1 MECTMAGGTTQSV
14 TSHGGLALPKIGLGT
29 YTLNGFAG
37 AEAIEAAIDMG
48 YRLIDSA
55 FNYENEGAAGAA
67 IRASSVPPRPRPR
80 QVDRRIQLPAR
91 AH

>member
-1 MECTMAGGTTQSV
+1 MECTMEGGTTQTV

-48 YRLIDSA
+48 YCLIFSA
-55 FNYENEGAAGAA
+55 FNIEKE
-67 IRASSVPPRPRPR
+67 ASVGGGRTMP
-80 QVDRRIQLPAR
+80 
-91 AH
+91 

>member
-1 MECTMAGGTTQSV
+1 MTKEAAKTV

-29 YTLNGFAG
+29 YNLRGIAG
-37 AEAIEAAIDMG
+37 VEAVAAAIGAG

-55 FNYENEGAAGAA
+55 FNYENEGATGAA

>member
-1 MECTMAGGTTQSV
+1 MECTMAGGTTQTV

-55 FNYENEGAAGAA
+55 FNYENEGATGAA
-67 IRASSVPPRPRPR
+67 IRASSVPRDRAR